1 MSGFFSLQG
10 LQKKPQ
16 RVVVGKKGEIE
27 MWHAAMWGG
36 ISGSAVLLGA
46 LASMFFSI
54 RRQIIGYIMAFGTGV
69 LIGAAAYELLGD
81 AAAEGGMVSTGA
93 GFIAGAVVFTIFDY
107 AVSKR
112 GASHRKRS
120 GQAAAGGGG
129 IAIFIG
135 TVMDAVPESI
145 MIGASL
151 LEEQSV
157 SFLLVI
163 AIFISNIPEGLSS
176 TTGMKSSGYTR
187 TKILLLWAAVLVI
200 SILASWSGYFFL
212 NGASEEV
219 MSAIAA
225 FAGGGIIAMVASTMM
240 PEAYED
246 SGPMTGL
253 IAALGLLTSLILNQ
267 FS

>member
-1 MSGFFSLQG
+1 MAELS
-10 LQKKPQ
+10 
-16 RVVVGKKGEIE
+16 
-27 MWHAAMWGG
+27 
-36 ISGSAVLLGA
+36 
-46 LASMFFSI
+46 
-54 RRQIIGYIMAFGTGV
+54 RQEPD
-69 LIGAAAYELLGD
+69 L
-81 AAAEGGMVSTGA
+81 
-93 GFIAGAVVFTIFDY
+93 VVFTLFDY

-112 GASHRKRS
+112 GASQRKRS
-120 GQAAAGGGG
+120 GQAAAGSGG

-135 TVMDAVPESI
+135 TIMDAVPESI

-151 LEEQSV
+151 LEKQSV

-176 TTGMKSSGYTR
+176 TAGMKNSGYSKA
-187 TKILLLWAAVLVI
+187 KILLLWAAVLMI
-200 SILASWSGYFFL
+200 SIFASWSGYYFL
-212 NGASEEV
+212 DGAPEEM

-225 FAGGGIIAMVASTMM
+225 FAGGGIIAMIASTMM

>member
-1 MSGFFSLQG
+1 M
-10 LQKKPQ
+10 
-16 RVVVGKKGEIE
+16 VGKKGEIE
-27 MWHAAMWGG
+27 MWNAAMWGG

-46 LASMFFSI
+46 LASMFLPI
-54 RRQIIGYIMAFGTGV
+54 RKQIIGYIMAFGTGV

-81 AAAEGGMVSTGA
+81 AVAEGGIVSTGV

-112 GASHRKRS
+112 GASQRKRS
-120 GQAAAGGGG
+120 GQTAVGGG

-135 TVMDAVPESI
+135 TIMDAVPESI

-176 TTGMKSSGYTR
+176 TAGLKNSGYSK
-187 TKILLLWAAVLVI
+187 TKIMLLWAAVLVI
-200 SILASWSGYFFL
+200 SILASWSGFFFL
-212 NGASEEV
+212 DGASEEI

-225 FAGGGIIAMVASTMM
+225 FAGGGIIAMIASTMM

-253 IAALGLLTSLILNQ
+253 IAALGLLTSLVLNQ

>member
-1 MSGFFSLQG
+1 
-10 LQKKPQ
+10 
-16 RVVVGKKGEIE
+16 
-27 MWHAAMWGG
+27 MWNAAMWGG

-46 LASMFFSI
+46 LASMFLPI
-54 RRQIIGYIMAFGTGV
+54 RKRIIGYIMAFGTGV
-69 LIGAAAYELLGD
+69 LIGAAAYELLED
-81 AAAEGGMVSTGA
+81 AVKNGGIVSTGA
-93 GFIAGAVVFTIFDY
+93 GFIAGAVVFTLFDY

-112 GASHRKRS
+112 GASQRKRS
-120 GQAAAGGGG
+120 GRQAAAGSGG

-135 TVMDAVPESI
+135 TIMDAVPESI

-151 LEEQSV
+151 LEKQSV

-176 TTGMKSSGYTR
+176 TAGMKNSGYSKA
-187 TKILLLWAAVLVI
+187 KILLLWAAVLMI
-200 SILASWSGYFFL
+200 SIFASWSGYYFL
-212 NGASEEV
+212 DGAPEEM

-225 FAGGGIIAMVASTMM
+225 FAGGGIIAMIASTMM